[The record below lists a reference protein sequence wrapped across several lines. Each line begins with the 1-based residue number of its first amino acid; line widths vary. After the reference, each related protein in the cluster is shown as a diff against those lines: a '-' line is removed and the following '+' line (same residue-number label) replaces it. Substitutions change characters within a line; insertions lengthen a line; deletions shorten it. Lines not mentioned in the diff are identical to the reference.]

1 MIPILE
7 TARLRLRG
15 HRYDDLPHA
24 LAMWSDPSVTR
35 FISGRPSTEQ
45 QTWARLLAYIGHW
58 QVMGFG
64 YWVIEEIVSNDFVG
78 EVGFADFKRDVAPSI
93 QGKPEL
99 GFALASRFHGKGY
112 ATEAV
117 CAALSWADV
126 HLSFPSSVCMVNP
139 QNRASLR
146 IVRKCG
152 YELFEESLYHD
163 QPVLLLSRPNGK
175 NRKSFE
181 PVAIP

>member
-1 MIPILE
+1 MASVMIPVLE

-15 HRYDDLPHA
+15 HRYDDLPQA
-24 LAMWSDPSVTR
+24 LAMWSDPNVTR

-58 QVMGFG
+58 EVMGFG
-64 YWVIEEIVSNDFVG
+64 YWGIEERVSNDFVG

-93 QGKPEL
+93 KGKPEL

-117 CAALSWADV
+117 RAALSWADA
-126 HLSFPSSVCMVNP
+126 HLPDRKTVCMVNP
-139 QNRASLR
+139 QNLASLR
-146 IVRKCG
+146 VVENCG
-152 YELFEESLYHD
+152 YEISEESLYHD
-163 QPVLLLSRPNGK
+163 QPVLLLSRERELTRP
-175 NRKSFE
+175 
-181 PVAIP
+181 